1 MSSTRNSTPAF
12 SDDPRPVA
20 ITLSRRVEGS
30 ASDTIKL
37 EGVIQRKSPSL
48 PRYVELPSSCLRG
61 WNLQGTTPVELA
73 IDGDVPATRT
83 PETTGDQVKLTLRR
97 ASETLPEELS
107 ALLERDA
114 AARACWQALNASRR
128 RILTEHVRAAK
139 QTATR
144 VRRAARG
151 LLGSS

>member
-1 MSSTRNSTPAF
+1 
-12 SDDPRPVA
+12 
-20 ITLSRRVEGS
+20 VEGS

-73 IDGDVPATRT
+73 IDGVAVGRRHLKAWGRGRDCWFIDL
-83 PETTGDQVKLTLRR
+83 PEAACRQAGCDTGDQVKLTLRR